1 MWKRLIATVR
11 NGADRKLGRLANW
24 PRVMPS
30 DFAALLRESLELSTA
45 VFQAPRVLLA
55 WEEPDEPWLRLATL
69 RGRELIQREE
79 SPTTY
84 EPLVAEK
91 VWGLN
96 FFCEDVRGSRPA
108 VTWLTSAGPQQESF
122 AALHPGLQKDF
133 EIGSVLCL
141 KIDGETVQGH
151 LLMLDLP
158 RISIEDL
165 TVGEIMGGLI
175 ASRMDQL
182 SYRLAQRE
190 AVNEERIR
198 VARDLHDGLLQSFTG
213 VVLQLETV
221 HEILEREPDEARR
234 LITQLQGVMM
244 SDQRE
249 LRAYVDELRPLTRR
263 PVAEFDFHGRLAELR
278 ERFRNEWRLN
288 VDYQIGNLSPLVA
301 DSLGHETFRL
311 ILEALTNSA
320 KHGQASNVHVH
331 LDTAG
336 DRLHITVADDG
347 VGFPFRG
354 RYNLEALNAMHQTP
368 DSLGGRVASLNGEM
382 VIDSTDSGATLEITV
397 PLGIGA

>member
-1 MWKRLIATVR
+1 MWNRLITKLR
-11 NGADRKLGRLANW
+11 NGGDRKLARLAGW
-24 PRVMPS
+24 PRVMPP
-30 DFAALLRESLELSTA
+30 DFAALVRESLEQSAA

-84 EPLVAEK
+84 EPLVNER
-91 VWGLN
+91 VWGLS
-96 FFCEDVRGSRPA
+96 FYCQDVTRSQPSVA
-108 VTWLTSAGPQQESF
+108 WLTIEGPQHHSF
-122 AALHPGLQKDF
+122 APLHPSLQRDY

-141 KIDGETVQGH
+141 KIDGETIQGH
-151 LLMLDLP
+151 LLLLDLP
-158 RISIEDL
+158 HIGTQDL
-165 TVGEIMGGLI
+165 TVGEIMAGLI

-182 SYRLAQRE
+182 SFHLAQRE

-221 HEILEREPDEARR
+221 HEILQRQPEEARR

-249 LRAYVDELRPLTRR
+249 LRAYVDELHPLTRR
-263 PVAEFDFHGRLAELR
+263 PVAEFDFRGRLAELR

-288 VDYQIGNLSPLVA
+288 VDYEIGNLSPLVA
-301 DSLGHETFRL
+301 DSLGQETFRL

-331 LDTAG
+331 LDTLG
-336 DRLHITVADDG
+336 DRLHITVTDDG

-354 RYNLEALNAMHQTP
+354 RYNLAALNAMHQAP

-382 VIDSTDSGATLEITV
+382 IIDSTDSGATLEISV